1 MFHKHRVS
9 AHERHGVSAREG
21 HLQELVGRMRVRLFD
36 GKKCQREF
44 FIKLRSLG
52 LIAAGRLHGY
62 TIRGGLLL
70 PVCFW
75 LALDYRLCT
84 FRQMKINVI
93 DGGYNLGK

>member
-1 MFHKHRVS
+1 MS
-9 AHERHGVSAREG
+9 AHERHGVSTPEG
-21 HLQELVGRMRVRLFD
+21 HLQELVGRIRVRLFG

-75 LALDYRLCT
+75 RTLDYRLCT
-84 FRQMKINVI
+84 FHQMKINVI
-93 DGGYNLGK
+93 DGACILGKKFFYY

>member
-1 MFHKHRVS
+1 MS
-9 AHERHGVSAREG
+9 APEG

-52 LIAAGRLHGY
+52 LIAAGRSHGY
-62 TIRGGLLL
+62 AIRGGLLL

-75 LALDYRLCT
+75 LALDYRLYT

-93 DGGYNLGK
+93 TPRCISGKKFFYY